1 MMNFDD
7 YQKRAKKTRIY
18 PVEEIIRYPALGLAG
33 ECGEVCEII
42 KKYTRDNLW
51 NPDLEDDIKQFDKM
65 TAKVEL
71 ELGDVLWYVANLAD
85 DLGLSMQTIATKN
98 IDKLRDRQRR
108 NVLHGEGDD
117 R

>member
-1 MMNFDD
+1 MNFDD
-7 YQKRAKKTRIY
+7 YQKRAKKTKIY

-71 ELGDVLWYVANLAD
+71 ELGDVLWYVANCYVKWHSIFDAFLSLNCGDLA
-85 DLGLSMQTIATKN
+85 
-98 IDKLRDRQRR
+98 LR
-108 NVLHGEGDD
+108 VHSCSK
-117 R
+117 

>member
-42 KKYTRDNLW
+42 KNTPEIFYGIL
-51 NPDLEDDIKQFDKM
+51 I
-65 TAKVEL
+65 
-71 ELGDVLWYVANLAD
+71 
-85 DLGLSMQTIATKN
+85 
-98 IDKLRDRQRR
+98 
-108 NVLHGEGDD
+108 
-117 R
+117 